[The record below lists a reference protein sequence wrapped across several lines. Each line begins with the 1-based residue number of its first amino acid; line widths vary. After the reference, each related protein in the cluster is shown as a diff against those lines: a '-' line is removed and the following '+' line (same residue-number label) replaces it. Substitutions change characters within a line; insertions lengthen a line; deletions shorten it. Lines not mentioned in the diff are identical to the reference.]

1 MSARKIWHLQI
12 LEVLFKFLFK
22 RHESRKKTF
31 HEILFFF
38 FNLSNTPYDF
48 KCFIYK
54 NLTWTRSNS
63 QKNKK
68 PLNLITINCVVHAY
82 SPGICEY
89 IWSWFVN
96 MLIIKHVQWNQ
107 ILLMEVIR
115 LVRYFFFQ
123 CFRETVARII
133 WKPYIMKITHYGKIS
148 LQLLFRCPIGMYR
161 RCLCIF

>member
-54 NLTWTRSNS
+54 NLTWTLSNS

-68 PLNLITINCVVHAY
+68 PLNLITIYCFVHAY

-89 IWSWFVN
+89 IWSWFAN
-96 MLIIKHVQWNQ
+96 MFIIKHVQWNQ
-107 ILLMEVIR
+107 ILLMEVII
-115 LVRYFFFQ
+115 LVRSFFFQ
-123 CFRETVARII
+123 CFREKSPDLFENITL
-133 WKPYIMKITHYGKIS
+133 WKLHIMKKYHYKFCSNVQMACTGA
-148 LQLLFRCPIGMYR
+148 
-161 RCLCIF
+161 LCIF